1 MLLNFVTWKGLLFC
15 VLSQNIPPRHIS
27 VYIKLT
33 VSNDESVCFIKSR
46 THEHN
51 NSRSGPGKDTVSH
64 KRFSVVIITTSGL
77 SYVCLMKKQMEE
89 LTKTLEKVWNQL
101 SCHDY

>member
-1 MLLNFVTWKGLLFC
+1 MLLNFVTWKRLLFC
-15 VLSQNIPPRHIS
+15 VLQNIPPRHIS
-27 VYIKLT
+27 VYFKLT

-64 KRFSVVIITTSGL
+64 KRFSVVIITTSGF
-77 SYVCLMKKQMEE
+77 SYVCLMKKQIEK
-89 LTKTLEKVWNQL
+89 LTKTLEKVRKQL
-101 SCHDY
+101 SCHVY